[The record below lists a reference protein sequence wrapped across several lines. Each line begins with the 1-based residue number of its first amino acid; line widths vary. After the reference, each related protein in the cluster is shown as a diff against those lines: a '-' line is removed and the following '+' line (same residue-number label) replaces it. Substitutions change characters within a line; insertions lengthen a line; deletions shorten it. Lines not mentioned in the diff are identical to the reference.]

1 MRIVMGAQ
9 GGPSRVLNRRY
20 GEPGAQPLSPEEY
33 LEWEHGQATRHEYV
47 NGYVYAMSGVSRR
60 HSRITMNIAVT
71 LRPSATERGCRIHQA
86 EVKLALDK
94 IFW

>member
-1 MRIVMGAQ
+1 MGAQ